1 MILILIQELKLQVQE
16 LNIQELKLQAQ
27 ELKIQELK
35 VRRINL

>member
-16 LNIQELKLQAQ
+16 LNIQELKLQDQ

-35 VRRINL
+35 VRMINL